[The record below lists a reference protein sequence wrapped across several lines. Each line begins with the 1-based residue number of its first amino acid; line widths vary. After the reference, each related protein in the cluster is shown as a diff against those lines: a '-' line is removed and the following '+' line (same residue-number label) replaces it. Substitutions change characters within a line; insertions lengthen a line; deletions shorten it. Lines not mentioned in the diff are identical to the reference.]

1 MKVNKASTF
10 KYIKD
15 APSYQL
21 EMMRAGH
28 EINLISLFGTKIY
41 LFYNQEAV
49 KEVLLTKA
57 KSFNKG
63 MALNNAKA
71 LIGNNILSSDG
82 EDHIKRR
89 KDLSKVFSKTFITRF
104 EFEINDLMS
113 KQVKNL
119 DGIEINVEE
128 FFTKISMDIISVLL
142 FGQKLEKKMKI
153 IDKSLQDAL
162 KLIAYMSIPG
172 YKKLLW
178 LPLPHHLKYRKA
190 ISNIQKISSDLVKSH
205 SKKENN
211 GAIGILINAGCT
223 HDEINDQM
231 LALFLAGHETTAT
244 VLTWIF
250 YVSTKENLIS
260 EELLESISICYNEN
274 ILYENLESQPIVKAF
289 IYEMLRLYPP
299 VWNIGR
305 KVIEDVEISGVKLK
319 AGDYLSLSPY
329 TSQRNENNFHNAEKF
344 NLHRWLDSEG
354 KIIKANQFAY
364 FPFSLGTRNCIGKIL
379 AETEIYTI
387 IKHFF
392 YHYDFE
398 LVSKAD
404 VKSKGLITL
413 KPDREIKIK
422 INKRSKI

>member
-1 MKVNKASTF
+1 M
-10 KYIKD
+10 KD

-28 EINLISLFGTKIY
+28 DINLISLFGTKIY

-57 KSFNKG
+57 KFFNKG

-71 LIGNNILSSDG
+71 LIGENILSSDG
-82 EDHIKRR
+82 DDHIKRR
-89 KDLSKVFSKTFITRF
+89 KDLSKVFSKAFVTRF
-104 EFEINDLMS
+104 ELEINTLMS
-113 KQVKNL
+113 NHVESL
-119 DGIEINVEE
+119 DGGKINTED

-142 FGQKLEKKMKI
+142 FGQKLDTQMKV
-153 IDKSLQDAL
+153 IDESLQDAL
-162 KLIAYMSIPG
+162 KLIAYMSVPG

-178 LPLPHHLKYRKA
+178 LPLPHHIKYRRA
-190 ISNIQKISSDLVKSH
+190 ISNIQKISSDLVSTN
-205 SKKENN
+205 SKKDNN
-211 GAIGILINAGCT
+211 GAIGILLNAGCSP
-223 HDEINDQM
+223 DEINDQM

-244 VLTWIF
+244 VMTWIL
-250 YVSTKENLIS
+250 YISIKDNLITD
-260 EELLESISICYNEN
+260 EILESISTCYEES
-274 ILYENLESQPIVKAF
+274 ILYENLESQPIIKAF

-319 AGDYLSLSPY
+319 TGDYLSLSPY
-329 TSQRNENNFHNAEKF
+329 TSQRSEKNFDNAENF
-344 NLHRWLDSEG
+344 DLNRWLDSNG
-354 KIIKANQFAY
+354 KFLKPNQFAY

-387 IKHFF
+387 IKHLF

-398 LVSKAD
+398 LMSQPD

-422 INKRSKI
+422 LNKRSKT